1 VGVIAS
7 RQRGR
12 VPLKAAENFGWLAF
26 SVRVRGG
33 FCYLRCMKFSRF
45 AAVFLFPAILMARE
59 TMIDNTGVVEN
70 PKPTWETQNKAR
82 TFSLLIPAP
91 RGQITDRNGQPLAQS
106 RVSYNLA
113 ISFPTPLDWPDSKI
127 ISFARQQ
134 MALAASLINRDI
146 RLTDSAILNHY
157 KNRGVLPLDFAT
169 DLLPRELS
177 AVQRSMPP
185 NQVLRQTYVRFYP
198 NGPLA
203 AHIIGY
209 TGYEAPLSARPIENN
224 DLIFSESEGR
234 EGLEQ
239 VFDRELRG
247 QPGLLQITFDSN
259 GKKVSERVARQPVPG
274 YNVITTLDLTLQQE
288 AEKVLA
294 KNTNRGALVA
304 MDPNNGEILAMA
316 SYPSFNPNDFVP
328 IVRPDV
334 FARYSND
341 PADPLVPRAFRAA
354 YPPGSTFKTFVGFA
368 GLETGRITPKETFS
382 CPTSFTVGDHT
393 FRNWKKVDAGRLT
406 FKQALTQSCN
416 TWFYQAG
423 LKMGP
428 EPIIDFS
435 KRIGLGRRTGIP
447 LRSEASGNI
456 PDNAYMMR
464 VHKRTIKGGDVA
476 NLSIGQG
483 DILISPLQMAQA
495 MSVMANGGFLHQA
508 RLVLQVQSIDNK
520 VVAAYPDRIREQIPV
535 APDVR
540 EELRRALV
548 GVTSDG
554 MGTAHQAAVKGIEVA
569 GKTGTAQWGP
579 TDRQRI
585 AAWFAGFLPADNPKY
600 SFAALYE
607 GEPGV
612 KTGGGSHAA
621 PLIGKLFREIYK
633 TSNSKKAAPAS
644 APQSSPT
651 PEPEAATPAAIPVDE
666 SN

>member
-1 VGVIAS
+1 
-7 RQRGR
+7 
-12 VPLKAAENFGWLAF
+12 VPLWQVVENFGLLTF
-26 SVRVRGG
+26 SIRVRAG
-33 FCYLRCMKFSRF
+33 FCYRLAMKFSRF
-45 AAVFLFPAILMARE
+45 AAVFLFPAILVARE
-59 TMIDNTGVVEN
+59 TIIDNTGVVEN
-70 PKPTWETQNKAR
+70 PKPTWETQHKAR

-113 ISFPTPLDWPDSKI
+113 INFPTPLDWPDSKI

-134 MALAASLINRDI
+134 MAMASGLINRDM
-146 RLTDSAILNHY
+146 RLSDAVILNHY
-157 KNRGVLPLDFAT
+157 KNRGVLPLDIAT

-177 AVQRSMPP
+177 AVQRSMSP

-209 TGYEAPLSARPIENN
+209 TGYEAPLSSRPIENN

-274 YNVITTLDLTLQQE
+274 YNVVTTLDLPLQQE

-294 KNTNRGALVA
+294 KNANRGALVV
-304 MDPNNGEILAMA
+304 MDPNNGEILAMV

-328 IVRPDV
+328 AVRQDV
-334 FARYSND
+334 FTRYSND
-341 PADPLVPRAFRAA
+341 PADPLVPRAFRSA

-368 GLETGRITPKETFS
+368 GLETGRISPKETFT

-406 FKQALTQSCN
+406 FKEALTQSCN

-423 LKMGP
+423 LKMGAP
-428 EPIIDFS
+428 PIIDYA

-447 LRSEASGNI
+447 LRSESSGNI
-456 PDNAYMMR
+456 PDDDYMMR
-464 VHKRTIKGGDVA
+464 VHKRTLKGGDVA

-495 MSVMANGGFLHQA
+495 MSVMANGGFLHQT

-535 APDVR
+535 APEVR
-540 EELRRALV
+540 DELRRALV
-548 GVTSDG
+548 SVTSDG
-554 MGTAHQAAVKGIEVA
+554 LGTAHQAAVKGIDVA

-585 AAWFAGFLPADNPKY
+585 AAWFTGFLPADNPKY

-607 GEPGV
+607 GEPGMDPH
-612 KTGGGSHAA
+612 GGSHAA

-633 TSNSKKAAPAS
+633 SSTSKKTAS
-644 APQSSPT
+644 SSTPQSSPT
-651 PEPEAATPAAIPVDE
+651 PEPEVATPTSIPVDE

>member
-1 VGVIAS
+1 
-7 RQRGR
+7 
-12 VPLKAAENFGWLAF
+12 
-26 SVRVRGG
+26 
-33 FCYLRCMKFSRF
+33 
-45 AAVFLFPAILMARE
+45 MARE

-157 KNRGVLPLDFAT
+157 KNRGVLPLDIAT

-341 PADPLVPRAFRAA
+341 PADPLVPRAFRSA

-535 APDVR
+535 APEVR

-633 TSNSKKAAPAS
+633 TSNSKKASTAS

>member
-1 VGVIAS
+1 
-7 RQRGR
+7 
-12 VPLKAAENFGWLAF
+12 
-26 SVRVRGG
+26 
-33 FCYLRCMKFSRF
+33 MKFFRL
-45 AAVFLFPAILMARE
+45 AAVFLFPSILLARDVL
-59 TMIDNTGVVEN
+59 IDNTGVVEN
-70 PKPTWETQNKAR
+70 PKPTWETQHKAR

-91 RGQITDRNGQPLAQS
+91 RGQITDRHGEPLAQS

-113 ISFPTPLDWPDSKI
+113 ISFPTPLDWSDAKI
-127 ISFARQQ
+127 LAFARQQ
-134 MALAASLINRDI
+134 AALASSLINRDI
-146 RLTDSAILNHY
+146 RLQDALVLNHY
-157 KNRGVLPLDFAT
+157 KNRGVLPLDIAT
-169 DLLPRELS
+169 DLQPRELS
-177 AVQRSMPP
+177 AVQRNMPP

-203 AHIIGY
+203 AHLLGY
-209 TGYEAPLSARPIENN
+209 TGYEAPLSSRPIENN

-247 QPGLLQITFDSN
+247 QPGLLQITFGTD

-274 YNVITTLDLTLQQE
+274 YNVITTLDLALQQE

-294 KNTNRGALVA
+294 KNTNRGAIVA
-304 MDPNNGEILAMA
+304 LDPNNGEILAMA

-328 IVRPDV
+328 VVRQEV
-334 FARYSND
+334 FNRYAKD
-341 PADPLVPRAFRAA
+341 PADPLVPRAFRSA
-354 YPPGSTFKTFVGFA
+354 YPPGSTFKTFVGLA
-368 GLETGRITPKETFS
+368 GLQTGRISAKETFP
-382 CPTSFTVGDHT
+382 CPTAFTVGDHT

-406 FKQALTQSCN
+406 FKEALTQSCN

-428 EPIIDFS
+428 DPIIDYA
-435 KRIGLGRRTGIP
+435 KRLGLGRRTGIP
-447 LRSEASGNI
+447 LRSEATGNI
-456 PDNAYMMR
+456 PDDDYMLR
-464 VHKRTIKGGDVA
+464 VHKRSIKGGDIA

-495 MSVMANGGFLHQA
+495 MSVIANGGFLHQT

-520 VVAAYPDRIREQIPV
+520 VVAAYPDRIRDQITV

-540 EELRRALV
+540 DELRRSLV
-548 GVTSDG
+548 SVTSDG
-554 MGTAHQAAVKGIEVA
+554 LGTAHQAAVKGIDVA

-585 AAWFAGFLPADNPKY
+585 AAWFAGFLPAADPKY
-600 SFAALYE
+600 AFAALYE

-621 PLIGKLFREIYK
+621 PLIGKLFGAIYK
-633 TSNSKKAAPAS
+633 NSNSKQSASSNAPA
-644 APQSSPT
+644 AQPT
-651 PEPEAATPAAIPVDE
+651 SDSDGAVPPALPVDE

>member
-1 VGVIAS
+1 MGVIAS
-7 RQRGR
+7 RQRGQ
-12 VPLKAAENFGWLAF
+12 VPLKPAENFDPLAF
-26 SVRVRGG
+26 SVRVRGS

-134 MALAASLINRDI
+134 MALASSLINRDI

-633 TSNSKKAAPAS
+633 TSNSKKATPAS